1 MVAVNGFV
9 KFDRKI
15 KHWGWYTDINTFKL
29 FFHLVT
35 FANFK
40 EEEFLGKVVKRGQIA
55 KSLSSLASETG
66 LTVNEI
72 RTAIKHLEST
82 KEITSTSQGKY
93 TLFTVTNYD
102 LYQTES
108 QPFNNDL
115 TTESQPINNRLTTN
129 EEYKNIRTK
138 EIEKE
143 KNKKKKETY
152 DSILEG
158 IEDEGLREM
167 YREYIKMRA
176 LIKAPMTDKALT
188 MLIAKVGKM
197 ETSIERQKLLLETA
211 IVNNWKSVYPLKDGD
226 TPKRTEETKGYGG
239 TYV

>member
-1 MVAVNGFV
+1 
-9 KFDRKI
+9 
-15 KHWGWYTDINTFKL
+15 L

-40 EEEFLGKVVKRGQIA
+40 DEEFLGKVIKRGQIA
-55 KSLSSLASETG
+55 KSLSTLSSETG

-72 RTAIKHLEST
+72 RTAIKHLELT
-82 KEITSTSQGKY
+82 KEITSVSQGKY

-108 QPFNNDL
+108 QAFNNDL

-129 EEYKNIRTK
+129 KEYKNKRTK
-138 EIEKE
+138 ELEKE
-143 KNKKKKETY
+143 KNIKKKETY
-152 DSILEG
+152 DSILDSV
-158 IEDEGLREM
+158 EDEGLREM

-188 MLIAKVGKM
+188 ILISKVNRL
-197 ETSIERQKLLLETA
+197 ESSVERQMLLLETA
-211 IVNNWKSVYPLKDGD
+211 ITNNWKSVYPLKDGD
-226 TPKRTEETKGYGG
+226 TPKQTGERKGYGG

>member
-40 EEEFLGKVVKRGQIA
+40 DEEFLGKVIKRGQMA
-55 KSLSSLASETG
+55 RSLSSLASETG

-82 KEITSTSQGKY
+82 KEITSVSQGKY

-102 LYQTES
+102 LYQTDS

-115 TTESQPINNRLTTN
+115 TTESQSINNRLTTN

-138 EIEKE
+138 ELEKE
-143 KNKKKKETY
+143 KNKKKKDAY

-158 IEDEGLREM
+158 IEDESLREL
-167 YREYIKMRA
+167 YREYIKMRS
-176 LIKAPMTDKALT
+176 LIKAPMTEKALT
-188 MLIAKVGKM
+188 MLIAKVGKL
-197 ETSIERQKLLLETA
+197 ETSVERQKLLLETA

-226 TPKRTEETKGYGG
+226 APKEETTKYGG